1 MFRDES
7 MKVIMKNRGPPLRST
22 ITSTASGH
30 EIATRSLSPIK
41 FTNIGINQ
49 LCDDLGI
56 NFFMSNYIGADPD
69 VSPLQFLPRFYKES
83 GYATSSLSKIIA
95 ACGLA
100 GYGRANSRTDL
111 MKQSTKTYVAAIR
124 DLNTLLSDASA
135 VTQDTTLMSIT
146 IAAVFETILVSLDAG
161 IENISKHLEGAMSV
175 ACLSL
180 QQREPSGIYKVLLS
194 TVIQSVVMNCWI
206 QHLSLPSGYRRVRS
220 SLPGEINPHSIH
232 AKLVDILAPMI
243 EFRDDLNKNPYSD
256 PDEVLQRA
264 LHLDNALRT
273 FVEEMPN
280 NTLYKKCRLPKMK
293 TKDLEQ
299 LAYNCCFHGQFTSAI
314 GIYLALTIPSV
325 SRTICWSFLEQC
337 PIL

>member
-1 MFRDES
+1 
-7 MKVIMKNRGPPLRST
+7 MKVIMKNKGPPLRST

-30 EIATRSLSPIK
+30 EIATRSSNSIK
-41 FTNIGINQ
+41 FTDIGIHQ

-69 VSPLQFLPRFYKES
+69 VSPLQFLPGFYKES
-83 GYATSSLSKIIA
+83 GYANFSLSKIIA

-100 GYGRANSRTDL
+100 GYGRANSRADL

-124 DLNTLLSDASA
+124 DLNTVLSDASA
-135 VTQDTTLMSIT
+135 VIRDTTLMSIT

-194 TVIQSVVMNCWI
+194 TTIQSVIMNCWI
-206 QHLSLPSGYRRVRS
+206 QHLSLPSGYQKVRS
-220 SLPGEINPHSIH
+220 FLPERINPHSIH
-232 AKLVDILAPMI
+232 ARLVDILASMI
-243 EFRDDLNKNPYSD
+243 EFRDDLNKNSCSD

-264 LHLDNALRT
+264 LHLDHALRM

-280 NTLYKKCRLPKMK
+280 NTLYRKCRMPKMMA
-293 TKDLEQ
+293 TDLEQ
-299 LAYNCCFHGQFTSAI
+299 LAYNCFFHGQFFSTTEMCP
-314 GIYLALTIPSV
+314 ALTIPSV
-325 SRTICWSFLEQC
+325 SPTIRCSSLEQC
-337 PIL
+337 SIL

>member
-1 MFRDES
+1 
-7 MKVIMKNRGPPLRST
+7 MKVIMKNRGPPLRPT
-22 ITSTASGH
+22 ITSTASGQ
-30 EIATRSLSPIK
+30 EIATKSLNSIK
-41 FTNIGINQ
+41 FTSIGTYQ

-69 VSPLQFLPRFYKES
+69 VSPLQFLPSFYKES
-83 GYATSSLSKIIA
+83 GYATSSLNKIIA

-100 GYGRANSRTDL
+100 GYGRATSRTDL
-111 MKQSTKTYVAAIR
+111 MKQSTKTYIAAIK

-135 VTQDTTLMSIT
+135 VIRDTTLMSIT

-194 TVIQSVVMNCWI
+194 TMIQSVIMNCWI
-206 QHLSLPSGYRRVRS
+206 QHRSLPSGYQRVRS
-220 SLPGEINPHSIH
+220 FLPDRINPHSIH
-232 AKLVDILAPMI
+232 AKLCDILASMI
-243 EFRDDLNKNPYSD
+243 EFRDDLNKNSCSD

-264 LHLDNALRT
+264 LYLDHALRM

-280 NTLYKKCRLPKMK
+280 NTLYKQCRMPRMK
-293 TKDLEQ
+293 ATDLEQ
-299 LAYNCCFHGQFTSAI
+299 LTYNCFFHGQFISAI
-314 GIYLALTIPSV
+314 EVCLALIIPSV
-325 SRTICWSFLEQC
+325 SPTIRWSSLEQC
-337 PIL
+337 STL